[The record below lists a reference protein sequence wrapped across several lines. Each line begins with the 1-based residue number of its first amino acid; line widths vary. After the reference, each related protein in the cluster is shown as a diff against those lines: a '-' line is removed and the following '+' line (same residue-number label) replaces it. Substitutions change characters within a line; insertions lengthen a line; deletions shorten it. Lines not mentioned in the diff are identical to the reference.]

1 MGRLRFIDFEDFKSV
16 AVHVRDLAM
25 TPFVETEWQSLFSKF
40 NWRWSSE
47 PSLFAGKGGRTL
59 LLPQSQSRSGL
70 LDEAG
75 GAGGEPEAIVS
86 FNAPEFKLL
95 AAYSWCENLSEARA
109 RSRFTDAF
117 AKLQFEASEAIGPP
131 DHRIHFVEDGFPKL
145 VFNACV
151 WTFAHNDLY
160 FMQDLGDMHGG
171 ESAIVTFRILPR
183 RDQPTDFPFR
193 AALDA

>member
-1 MGRLRFIDFEDFKSV
+1 MGRLRFIDFDDFKSV
-16 AVHVRDLAM
+16 VAHVRDLAKS
-25 TPFVETEWQSLFSKF
+25 PFVEAEWQPLFNTF

-47 PSLFAGKGGRTL
+47 LSMFAAKGGRTL
-59 LLPQSQSRSGL
+59 LLPQSHSRL
-70 LDEAG
+70 FDEPD
-75 GAGGEPEAIVS
+75 GAGGDPEAIVS
-86 FNAPEFKLL
+86 FTVPEFKLL
-95 AAYSWCENLSEARA
+95 AAYSWCESLSEARA
-109 RSRFTDAF
+109 RSRFADAF

-131 DHRIHFVEDGFPKL
+131 DRRIHFVEDGFPDL
-145 VFNACV
+145 VFNACI

-193 AALDA
+193 ATLDA